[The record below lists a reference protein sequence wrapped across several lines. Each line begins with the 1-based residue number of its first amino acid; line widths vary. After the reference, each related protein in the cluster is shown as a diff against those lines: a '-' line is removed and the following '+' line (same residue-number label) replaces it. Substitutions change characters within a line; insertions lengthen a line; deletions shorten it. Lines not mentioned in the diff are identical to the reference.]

1 MHDTPIYIFDEATS
15 NIDAESEEMI
25 MNVIKELG
33 GTKTIIL
40 ISHRLSNVVESDCIY
55 MLENGQI
62 AERGTHEVLMH
73 NKNAYYRLYTAQQE
87 LEQYGKEKQAVEQ
100 KENNKKSSI
109 EDNNKNKKN
118 NEENTIDRSSNIENE
133 EGRKKTWKQVV

>member
-1 MHDTPIYIFDEATS
+1 
-15 NIDAESEEMI
+15 MI
-25 MNVIKELG
+25 MDVIKELA

-62 AERGTHEVLMH
+62 AERGTHEDLMK

-87 LEQYGKEKQAVEQ
+87 LEQYGKEK
-100 KENNKKSSI
+100 
-109 EDNNKNKKN
+109 
-118 NEENTIDRSSNIENE
+118 
-133 EGRKKTWKQVV
+133 EGQPWKQVV